1 MNGWAQGVLVAAVVI
16 LTMTIVASYVQEL
29 GARRRAVAES
39 SRGTAL
45 AGLVLLVVLTAA
57 DRLTHR

>member
-1 MNGWAQGVLVAAVVI
+1 VNGWAQGVLVAAVVI
-16 LTMTIVASYVQEL
+16 LTMTIVASYVQEM

-39 SRGTAL
+39 SRSTAL

-57 DRLTHR
+57 DRLTQR